1 MSETFTLSEFEDES
15 LDYVIGMPL
24 PVKRDYFHKLV
35 ESFYPKSINRQEEY
49 ESLWKVYVFIEK
61 LYRSNR
67 FFKEK
72 FTMIY
77 TKTGL
82 VRNIVKIVL
91 LLFIVQLVESNFINP
106 KIYVKI
112 LEIREYGKLRMGF
125 SGGTDSIF
133 LNCLKI

>member
-1 MSETFTLSEFEDES
+1 MNKTFTLSEFEDES

-24 PVKRDYFHKLV
+24 PIKRDYFHKLV
-35 ESFYPKSINRQEEY
+35 ESFYPKSIDRQEEY
-49 ESLWKVYVFIEK
+49 ESLMESYMASFYVEK

-82 VRNIVKIVL
+82 IRNIV
-91 LLFIVQLVESNFINP
+91 ND
-106 KIYVKI
+106 IYFDDDDLI
-112 LEIREYGKLRMGF
+112 
-125 SGGTDSIF
+125 TH
-133 LNCLKI
+133 